1 MTLLVANGLHRSLN
15 ESGRV
20 LLDNV
25 DVSINP
31 GDRIGIVGDSGSGKT
46 TLLRSLAMLDAQSVG
61 QIEFQ
66 GQLIADPDIPA
77 YRRRVLYVA
86 QQAGF
91 VDANVR
97 DNLALAFQFVSTQ
110 NRLDES
116 QAVAWLAQLGRD
128 ASMLEQSAR
137 DLSGGERQL
146 VALVRALLVDPTIL
160 LLDEPTSAMDA
171 GLTEELEAFIMRWT
185 NENSERAFSWIS
197 HDQEQLRRVT
207 NRQLRIKDGCVSE
220 L

>member
-46 TLLRSLAMLDAQSVG
+46 TLLRSLAMLDAQTVG

-66 GQLIADPDIPA
+66 GQLIADSDIPA

>member
-185 NENSERAFSWIS
+185 NEDSERAFSWIS